1 MSDVFTIGDTRL
13 LRLTISIRWD
23 VEQPLA
29 HPPRGVGKLVFLNA
43 VLPIFL
49 VLVVGK
55 LVALSPLL
63 DRAGW
68 NAVERLGL
76 YVLFPVLIVNVLASA
91 SFSWGAL
98 TLIGVLIAAQIL
110 LGAVGLAAKFALRIP
125 GPAAAS
131 IIQSNVRWNTFIGLS
146 IAQALYGAEG
156 LALMAVASAGMIP
169 TANLLSISAFEGLS
183 ETQSTLRQRA
193 VSVLINP
200 LIVACVIGGALGVSN
215 LQLPSFAT
223 DSLDLV
229 AQAAIAIG
237 LLCAGAAL
245 DFSSLNA
252 ARLRIAVWSF
262 VRLLGLPLLVLSISL
277 VVGLTG
283 LPLYVALIAAATP
296 TATNG
301 VVLARQ
307 MGGDAVLAANLVA
320 IQSLLSVVT
329 IPALLWIFASS

>member
-1 MSDVFTIGDTRL
+1 M
-13 LRLTISIRWD
+13 
-23 VEQPLA
+23 
-29 HPPRGVGKLVFLNA
+29 VFLNA

-55 LVALSPLL
+55 LVALSPLI

-76 YVLFPVLIVNVLASA
+76 YVLFPALIVSVLASA

-98 TLIGVLIAAQIL
+98 TLIGVLIAAQVL
-110 LGAVGLAAKFALRIP
+110 LGAIGLAAKFAFSIP

-183 ETQSTLRQRA
+183 DSQSSLRQRA

-200 LIVACVIGGALGVSN
+200 LIIACVIGGALGLSDV
-215 LQLPSFAT
+215 QLPSFAAE
-223 DSLDLV
+223 SLDLV

-252 ARLRIAVWSF
+252 ARLRIAIWAT
-262 VRLLGLPLLVLSISL
+262 VRLLGLPLFVVAIGS
-277 VVGLTG
+277 VVGLSG
-283 LPLYVALIAAATP
+283 LPLFVAIIAAATP

-307 MGGDAVLAANLVA
+307 MRGDAVLAANLVA
-320 IQSLLSVVT
+320 IQSLLSVAT
-329 IPALLWIFASS
+329 IPLLLWVFASG

>member
-1 MSDVFTIGDTRL
+1 M
-13 LRLTISIRWD
+13 
-23 VEQPLA
+23 
-29 HPPRGVGKLVFLNA
+29 VFLNA
-43 VLPIFL
+43 VLPIFS
-49 VLVVGK
+49 VLVIGK

-76 YVLFPVLIVNVLASA
+76 YVLFPALIVNVLASA
-91 SFSWGAL
+91 SFNWAAL
-98 TLIGVLIAAQIL
+98 ALIGVLIAAQVL
-110 LGAVGLAAKFALRIP
+110 LGALGLAAKFAFGIS
-125 GPAAAS
+125 GPTAAS

-146 IAQALYGAEG
+146 IAQLLYGAEG

-183 ETQSTLRQRA
+183 GTQSTLRQRI
-193 VSVLINP
+193 VSIMFNP
-200 LIVACVIGGALGVSN
+200 LILACVIGSVLGFSN
-215 LQLPSFAT
+215 TTLPGFLA

-252 ARLRIAVWSF
+252 ARLRLAIWSAI
-262 VRLLGLPLLVLSISL
+262 RLFGLPLLVLAIAWG
-277 VVGLTG
+277 VGLTG

-307 MGGDAVLAANLVA
+307 MRGDAVLAANLIA

-329 IPALLWIFASS
+329 IPLLLWAFASG